1 MSNDT
6 DIEKRSAEDL
16 VIEFREAS
24 VSESTRKAYR
34 SDLESFVSYCEW
46 TGVAAIPATQDT
58 VCLYLAEL
66 VRHKRAVNTIIRA
79 LTAINKAHELAGYP
93 GIRTPEVKAVLKGI
107 KRKNERE
114 KRKASGIS
122 YAELVRMVGKC
133 NDRFLGARDR
143 ALLWLGWCSA
153 MRRSEIANIN
163 IGDLE
168 FTDEGLLISIRR
180 SKTDQEGHGQIVA
193 IPRAAEKTLCPVSAV
208 IDWLYRIPAKELESD
223 RAVFRV
229 IGQGAKLGWTA
240 SELGPRLSDKS
251 ISLVVRKYA
260 ILAGLK
266 NANRRS
272 AHSLRRGLA
281 TEAASLGVPEMI
293 IARHTRHASL
303 SSLREYVELGT
314 CWQQNPLSVIYLT
327 RPSATSLSRP
337 LENGKTTVIE

>member
-1 MSNDT
+1 MSN

-16 VIEFREAS
+16 VKEFREAS

-34 SDLESFVSYCEW
+34 SDLEAFVGYCEW
-46 TGVAAIPATQDT
+46 KEVSALPANQQT

-66 VRHKRAVNTIIRA
+66 VRHKRSVNTIIRA
-79 LTAINKAHELAGYP
+79 LTAINKAHELAGFP
-93 GIRTPEVKAVLKGI
+93 GVRTPEVKAVLRGI
-107 KRKNERE
+107 KRKNDRE

-153 MRRSEIANIN
+153 MRRSEIAAIN

-168 FTDEGLLISIRR
+168 FSDEGLVISIRR
-180 SKTDQEGHGQIVA
+180 SKTDQEGRGQIVA
-193 IPRAAEKTLCPVSAV
+193 IPRAAETALCPVAAV
-208 IDWLYRIPAKELESD
+208 NDWLTRIPAKELESD

-240 SELGPRLSDKS
+240 AELGPRLSDKS
-251 ISLVVRKYA
+251 ISLIVRKYA
-260 ILAGLK
+260 LLAGIK

-281 TEAASLGVPEMI
+281 TEAASLGVPEMVL
-293 IARHTRHASL
+293 ARHTRHASL
-303 SSLREYVELGT
+303 SSLREYIELGT

-327 RPSATSLSRP
+327 RPSSASLSRP
-337 LENGKTTVIE
+337 LENGQATGIK